1 MTVYDEGEMSHIF
14 VSGLSEH
21 EKLISSQAGEDKQYR
36 TADNQF
42 VLTVK
47 TNRVEKI
54 ETDPVKVIEKNRHY
68 QWDPLR
74 QLFNK
79 WLNLISNNYRRCKA
93 VMLFPHQ
100 TGRLWLWSLSIYNF
114 LVTQ

>member
-21 EKLISSQAGEDKQYR
+21 EKLISSQAGKDKQYR

-54 ETDPVKVIEKNRHY
+54 ETDPVKVIEKEQTLSMGSLATIIQQMAQFN
-68 QWDPLR
+68 QQ
-74 QLFNK
+74 QLSTMQGSDV
-79 WLNLISNNYRRCKA
+79 I
-93 VMLFPHQ
+93 PHQ
-100 TGRLWLWSLSIYNF
+100 TGRL
-114 LVTQ
+114 